1 MTGVPTICFTITR
14 LLFLPKDSAHL
25 DSFEPHH
32 QIRNAKKNP
41 KRTEKDDRHHNSVM
55 RLREVLFQAHN
66 LLLYFS
72 EGTIALTS
80 IVDDIEQ
87 QNPNEIVDA

>member
-1 MTGVPTICFTITR
+1 
-14 LLFLPKDSAHL
+14 
-25 DSFEPHH
+25 
-32 QIRNAKKNP
+32 
-41 KRTEKDDRHHNSVM
+41 M